1 MIKIKLP
8 IFSIIGPTSIGKTQL
23 AFDIEKKYPVEIISV
38 DSAMVYRE
46 MNIGTDKPDA
56 KILSNIK
63 HHLVDIRDPNEHY
76 NVGDFYHDAYE
87 LIDKLHK
94 KDKIPLFV
102 GGTLM
107 YFNQLYY
114 GLNKLPRGSLSTRE
128 FINSLAKKYSWE
140 SLYDCLKKIDST
152 SVTKITKND
161 CQRIQRILEI
171 YILTG
176 KTPSSFLSVIQP
188 LSKKFNLITVKLL
201 DSNRLRLHKKIE
213 ERTKLMFNNGLID
226 EVINLKKKYNLSI
239 KSQSM
244 KAIGYNQ
251 VMRFIDGE
259 LSYDDAIN
267 KAIFATR
274 QLAKRQIT
282 WLKKFKNAIE
292 LDGVSKTPNSF
303 FTKIEKSLQFL

>member
-171 YILTG
+171 YIL
-176 KTPSSFLSVIQP
+176 KLASQPESFAS
-188 LSKKFNLITVKLL
+188 
-201 DSNRLRLHKKIE
+201 
-213 ERTKLMFNNGLID
+213 
-226 EVINLKKKYNLSI
+226 
-239 KSQSM
+239 
-244 KAIGYNQ
+244 
-251 VMRFIDGE
+251 
-259 LSYDDAIN
+259 
-267 KAIFATR
+267 AT
-274 QLAKRQIT
+274 A
-282 WLKKFKNAIE
+282 
-292 LDGVSKTPNSF
+292 
-303 FTKIEKSLQFL
+303 FLP